1 MTKGYVLISRGLLK
15 HPRFKPSGPLTQFE
29 AWYWLIE
36 AAAYAPRDVP
46 VMCGR
51 RTDVIIL
58 APGQLTHSIRFLAKA
73 WGWGDK
79 RVQRF
84 LNVLKAD
91 GSIAT
96 KPASEATT
104 QTATQTGTPATT
116 QTTTAQT
123 VITLCNWAKYQRPD
137 FDATT
142 QTTTQ
147 RTEGATTQTTTKKK
161 EIKEKKDIALS
172 EKSFSD
178 WYSIY
183 PRKKSREAAK
193 RAYARIIASGD
204 ISESHLFAKTQ
215 AFANIWASESPE
227 RRKFIPYPASW
238 LNAGSYHDEPDG
250 IVAGAGPVA
259 RDARSFTDADW
270 QKRLT
275 YFHDSRTWLEA
286 WGAKPGD
293 PGCLVPPH
301 LIVTPVSSA
310 KGAA

>member
-46 VMCGR
+46 VVNGTR
-51 RTDVIIL
+51 GDVITL
-58 APGQLTHSIRFLAKA
+58 QPGQLSHSIRFLARA
-73 WGWGDK
+73 WNWSDK

-84 LNVLKAD
+84 LSALRSDQSV
-91 GSIAT
+91 
-96 KPASEATT
+96 
-104 QTATQTGTPATT
+104 TT
-116 QTTTAQT
+116 QTTTGQT
-123 VITLCNWAKYQRPD
+123 VITLCNWGKYQTP
-137 FDATT
+137 FAV
-142 QTTTQ
+142 TTTQ
-147 RTEGATTQTTTKKK
+147 NATGATTQTTTKKK

-183 PRKKSREAAK
+183 PRKKSREAAR
-193 RAYARIIASGD
+193 RAYARVIASGD

-215 AFANIWASESPE
+215 AFANIWASEPPE

-238 LNAGSYHDEPDG
+238 LNAGSYHDELDG
-250 IVAGAGPVA
+250 GVAEAGPVA

-275 YFHDSRTWLEA
+275 YFHDSRTWLEV

-301 LIVTPVSSA
+301 LILNPVSAS

>member
-1 MTKGYVLISRGLLK
+1 MTKGYFLISRGLLK

-46 VMCGR
+46 IVNGTR
-51 RTDVIIL
+51 GDVITL
-58 APGQLTHSIRFLAKA
+58 HPGQLSHSIRFMARA
-73 WGWGDK
+73 WNWSDK

-84 LNVLKAD
+84 LSALRSDQSV
-91 GSIAT
+91 
-96 KPASEATT
+96 
-104 QTATQTGTPATT
+104 TT
-116 QTTTAQT
+116 QTTTGQT
-123 VITLCNWAKYQRPD
+123 VITLCNWGKYQTP
-137 FDATT
+137 FAA
-142 QTTTQ
+142 TTTQ
-147 RTEGATTQTTTKKK
+147 NATGTTTQTTTKKK
-161 EIKEKKDIALS
+161 EVKEKKDIALS

-183 PRKKSREAAK
+183 PRKKSRETAK
-193 RAYARIIASGD
+193 RAYVRVIASGD

-215 AFANIWASESPE
+215 AFANIWASEPPE

-250 IVAGAGPVA
+250 GVAEAGPVA

-286 WGAKPGD
+286 WGSKPGD

-301 LIVTPVSSA
+301 LILSPVSAS